1 MHTLL
6 PSCSP
11 PSVAQGG
18 RTLCCKLPQGVA
30 SVAARL
36 LQLLLGAYPL
46 LLAPLAAP
54 AVSAALTRF
63 IASGDALL
71 QVRRGGGVR
80 AFCLL

>member
-1 MHTLL
+1 M
-6 PSCSP
+6 
-11 PSVAQGG
+11 
-18 RTLCCKLPQGVA
+18 
-30 SVAARL
+30 AARL